1 MKKIAIFASGNG
13 TNARCI
19 TRYFYRH
26 SDRDVSLIVASRADA
41 PVLEKARSMHI
52 PNAVLTAD
60 DMTDSTKVLML
71 LRKHGVNIIV
81 LAGYMLRIPE
91 YLIKAFPK
99 AIVNI
104 HPSLLP
110 KYGGKGMYGM
120 RVHQA
125 VIDNKEKES
134 GITIHYVDEQY
145 DTGHP
150 ILQVH
155 CPVLSTDTAETL
167 AQRIHTL
174 EYKFYPMVIEKL

>member
-1 MKKIAIFASGNG
+1 MKNIAVFASGNG
-13 TNARCI
+13 TNAQSI
-19 TRYFYRH
+19 TRYFHRH
-26 SDRDVSLIVASRADA
+26 SDADVVLIVASRADA
-41 PVLEKARSMHI
+41 PVLAKAKSMFV
-52 PNAVLTAD
+52 PSVVLTAD
-60 DMTDSTKVLML
+60 DMKNATKVMET
-71 LRKHGVNIIV
+71 LRRFHVNTIV
-81 LAGYMLRIPE
+81 LAGYLLRIPD

-104 HPSLLP
+104 HPALLP

-125 VIDNKEKES
+125 VIDNHEKES
-134 GITIHYVDEQY
+134 GITIHYVDADY

-167 AQRIHTL
+167 AERVHTL
-174 EYKFYPMVIEKL
+174 EYKFYPMVIEKI